1 MARTGGWELDVET
14 REERWTEGAYE
25 IGEVPPDADF
35 EPTLENSLEFYH
47 PDDRDDAKAA
57 VENCIENGEPFES
70 EFRLVT
76 SKDRLRWAKVAGEPV
91 TENGEVTRVRG
102 AIQDI
107 TERKNRERELRELKE
122 RLDLAVEG
130 AELGVW
136 DWDVE
141 SGEITHN
148 QRWAE
153 MFGLP
158 PEEGTVTVGSVRERS
173 HPEDVT
179 EVEGMVEKALSGER
193 DRYDAEL
200 RSMTA
205 DGDWK
210 WVRTIGKVVER
221 GEDGRAERV
230 VGVNIDTDER
240 KERERNLE
248 DQNERLE
255 EFASIVSHDLR
266 NPLAVA
272 KGRLELAQ
280 KDCDSEHLGDLEG
293 SLDRMED
300 LIEDILAL
308 ASEGTGAT
316 ETEPIDIGET
326 AEGCWQNVETE
337 GARLVTETD
346 TRVRA
351 DPGSFKRLCENLV
364 RNAVEH
370 GSTDGR
376 TGSDG
381 AVGHADRGVT
391 VTVGELDDRDGF
403 YVADD
408 GPGIPEEER
417 EEAFETGYSTSEDG
431 TGLGLSV
438 VERVA
443 EAHGWEVELKES
455 ETGGARFEISEVEV
469 VE

>member
-1 MARTGGWELDVET
+1 M
-14 REERWTEGAYE
+14 
-25 IGEVPPDADF
+25 
-35 EPTLENSLEFYH
+35 
-47 PDDRDDAKAA
+47 
-57 VENCIENGEPFES
+57 
-70 EFRLVT
+70 
-76 SKDRLRWAKVAGEPV
+76 
-91 TENGEVTRVRG
+91 RG
-102 AIQDI
+102 AIRDI
-107 TERKNRERELRELKE
+107 TEHKSREKELRELKE

-136 DWDVE
+136 DWDIG
-141 SGEITHN
+141 SGEIRHN
-148 QRWAE
+148 ERWAE

-158 PEEGTVTVGSVRERS
+158 PEEGTVSVESVRDRS

-179 EVEGMVEKALSGER
+179 EVEGKVEEALTGER
-193 DRYDAEL
+193 DRYDTEL

-205 DGDWK
+205 DGKYK

-230 VGVNIDTDER
+230 VGVNVDIDER
-240 KERERNLE
+240 KERERELE
-248 DQNERLE
+248 RQNQSLE
-255 EFASIVSHDLR
+255 EFASFVSHDLR
-266 NPLAVA
+266 SPLTVA

-280 KDCDSEHLGDLEG
+280 DDCDSEHLGDLEG

-308 ASEGTGAT
+308 AREGEVVDEKRTVGIA
-316 ETEPIDIGET
+316 ET
-326 AEGCWQNVETE
+326 AEGCWQNTEAE

-346 TRVRA
+346 TRVLA

-370 GSTDGR
+370 GGE
-376 TGSDG
+376 
-381 AVGHADRGVT
+381 GVT
-391 VTVGELDDRDGF
+391 VTVGELEDEDRDGF

-408 GPGIPEEER
+408 GEGIPEEEH

-431 TGLGLSV
+431 TGIGLSV

-455 ETGGARFEISEVEV
+455 EAGGARFEISEAEV